1 MIPKELLN
9 AKPMTGKERLG
20 ANRDSEYLGAE
31 DIEPGTEPVLTIK
44 ALYNAKITLARGKEQ
59 HDVIVFAEERVP
71 SSINTVRPLVVNA
84 TNRKTLR
91 KIYKAVD
98 AESLVGKRIQLYI
111 EHDVRDPS
119 TGDKVDGIRIR
130 NKIPAAA
137 TQKTEPIICEDCGNR
152 IEAFGKYSAE
162 DMAKIAFN
170 RFGKKLCVA
179 CGKKISDAKEAEQKQ
194 TQQTEQNTTE
204 QTETAPVDNTDNVTE
219 ETENA

>member
-9 AKPMTGKERLG
+9 VKPMQGKERLG

-59 HDVIVFAEERVP
+59 HDVIVFAEEKIP
-71 SSINTVRPLVVNA
+71 GSINTVRPLVVNA

-91 KIYKAVD
+91 KIYKAVTAD
-98 AESLVGKRIQLYI
+98 SLVGKKIQLFI

-130 NKIPAAA
+130 NRIP
-137 TQKTEPIICEDCGNR
+137 TVRTEPIKCEECGSP
-152 IEAFGKYSAE
+152 ITAFGKYSAE
-162 DMAKIAFN
+162 DMAQISKN
-170 RFGKKLCVA
+170 RFGKCLCVD
-179 CGKKISDAKEAEQKQ
+179 CGKKLSEQSEQ
-194 TQQTEQNTTE
+194 AQTEQKEEN
-204 QTETAPVDNTDNVTE
+204 NTE
-219 ETENA
+219 EESK

>member
-59 HDVIVFAEERVP
+59 HDVIVFAEEKVP
-71 SSINTVRPLVVNA
+71 GSINTVRPLVVNA

-91 KIYKAVD
+91 KIYKAVT
-98 AESLVGKRIQLYI
+98 AESLVGKKIQLYI

-130 NKIPAAA
+130 NREPSEKRNG
-137 TQKTEPIICEDCGNR
+137 PIICEQCGKP
-152 IEAFGKYSAE
+152 ITAFGKYSAE
-162 DMAKIAFN
+162 DMAKIAMN
-170 RFGKKLCVA
+170 RFRRVLCVD
-179 CGKKISDAKEAEQKQ
+179 CGKAISDAKEAKKTDENAAQIE
-194 TQQTEQNTTE
+194 QTEQ
-204 QTETAPVDNTDNVTE
+204 AKE
-219 ETENA
+219 E